1 MYRQRLFFTFHY
13 SYSTEILLICVCV
26 FFSFLPM
33 DRIDRVR
40 DLHVIDR
47 QLTEEIHRRQYVEK
61 YHLKFDVFRD
71 RLCHL
76 SSVY

>member
-1 MYRQRLFFTFHY
+1 
-13 SYSTEILLICVCV
+13 
-26 FFSFLPM
+26 M